1 MAGTGIKKIVT
12 SEVLTG
18 QSDIVVFD
26 AVEDYKEAT
35 FSSVTASGSSVGQVS
50 GDSSEYAGEDATTE
64 NWVDEQGKVITS
76 TATDGT
82 VAIKWNMANLSA
94 DAIVKFLNGVKLS
107 DLTST
112 LLKNVKNAV
121 GFGVKL
127 PVMTRPIGWFND
139 ESNRCL
145 FMPKAKIVASLG
157 YADKHFTINAT
168 ATAEYIDTAT
178 LKTEII
184 FYADPVYE
192 QTADEGGE

>member
-1 MAGTGIKKIVT
+1 MAGIKKIVT

-26 AVEDYKEAT
+26 EVANYKTAT
-35 FSSVTASGSSVGQVS
+35 FATATASGSSVGQVS
-50 GDSSEYAGEDATTE
+50 GNSSEYVGEDAATE

-82 VAIKWNMANLSA
+82 VAIKFNMANLSA
-94 DAIVKFLNGVKLS
+94 DAIVKFLNGVKLTG
-107 DLTST
+107 LTST
-112 LLKNVKNAV
+112 LLENVKNAV

-157 YADKHFTINAT
+157 YDNKHFTINAT

-178 LKTEII
+178 LKTAMV
-184 FYADPVYE
+184 FDADPVYE
-192 QTADEGGE
+192 TETEEGDS